1 MPHHVQHPLPFYV
14 PIVPDSNKSDSVVSS
29 DESTESSD
37 STVRT
42 NSLQRGILHIGVNQN
57 VRYKNL
63 EGIETVPNNYYL
75 GYEL

>member
-1 MPHHVQHPLPFYV
+1 M

-42 NSLQRGILHIGVNQN
+42 HSLQREILHIGVNQN

-63 EGIETVPNNYYL
+63 EGIETMPNNYYL